1 MDNGSEN
8 QLADHAGKYLL
19 ERNAAV
25 MKADALRKQLKL
37 GDGGD
42 VYLFGTTLRDGE
54 KVLVVTRKCTRP
66 FYAGHQS

>member
-1 MDNGSEN
+1 
-8 QLADHAGKYLL
+8 
-19 ERNAAV
+19 